1 MFEELAK
8 SYGIST
14 LAVGTQ
20 IGWVFNCSRYKLMFR
35 VLDKQKQMASCRE
48 KMLKPD
54 QLQPREHLTWFI
66 YNMRSV
72 INMLLCCLDCS
83 PWNRPDA
90 KHNIHTKIVVGSWV
104 NLFMVSW
111 TNIWCLEHCE
121 LMGCRVHCECFKTEG
136 LLHVNTDNKK
146 LERPRM
152 VTEWL
157 VGGHVEERTAELR
170 PLAGAP
176 VGEATTLQPSFVS

>member
-20 IGWVFNCSRYKLMFR
+20 IGWVFNCSRYKLMLR

-72 INMLLCCLDCS
+72 INMLLCFLDCS
-83 PWNRPDA
+83 LWNRPDA

-104 NLFMVSW
+104 NLFF
-111 TNIWCLEHCE
+111 
-121 LMGCRVHCECFKTEG
+121 ECFKTEG

-152 VTEWL
+152 MTEWL

>member
-1 MFEELAK
+1 
-8 SYGIST
+8 
-14 LAVGTQ
+14 
-20 IGWVFNCSRYKLMFR
+20 
-35 VLDKQKQMASCRE
+35 
-48 KMLKPD
+48 
-54 QLQPREHLTWFI
+54 
-66 YNMRSV
+66 
-72 INMLLCCLDCS
+72 
-83 PWNRPDA
+83 
-90 KHNIHTKIVVGSWV
+90 
-104 NLFMVSW
+104 MVSW